1 MKNSSL
7 RHPGVLNRYPGC
19 VEIVDSQN
27 QRLVFTVGPV
37 WLSCDKMGNSVGVWV
52 NYQER
57 DRDSEYKG
65 PVFISEAEWQK
76 IRKNVDE
83 CFADRKERFTDGHGA
98 RNVR

>member
-65 PVFISEAEWQK
+65 PHP
-76 IRKNVDE
+76 
-83 CFADRKERFTDGHGA
+83 RFPTRITAATAPLTGPLDGA
-98 RNVR
+98 